1 MAAAPVLFSLI
12 EKLNGDLNNMNCY
25 KVRKL
30 EQIKEIKVEV
40 PGSKSMTNRALLLAA
55 LSDGRC
61 TLHGVLFSD
70 DSRAFLDSLEKLGF
84 EVEADEKT
92 KDVVIQGT
100 GGRIPHTN
108 ASIDVRS
115 AGTAARFLTVMLAL
129 AGGEY
134 ELSASP
140 QMCRRP
146 MQPLLDLLKNA
157 GVTFTFKG
165 EEDHFPFV
173 MKSCGVLLD
182 EVSIDTRI
190 SSQFAS
196 ALLMSG
202 VLLENGLKLNLMG
215 DRADGA
221 YIRMTIAMMEQFGI
235 CVMRKG
241 NVCEVPHMDSF
252 GLEEYQIEP
261 DLSGAC
267 YFYAMAPLLKTDVI
281 VKNVHRNSLQGDIKF
296 LEVLQDMGCGLTDCE
311 EGMRVEGNSLTK
323 YPGMD
328 ISMKD
333 FSDQTM
339 TMAALAPFAE
349 GPSLIRNIGHIR
361 HQETDR
367 INAVLTEL
375 KRMGIRCEEAPEYDG
390 IRIFP
395 GQVLECQVETY
406 DDHRMAMAFTLVGLK
421 TGKITIQNPACCK
434 KTFENYFD
442 LIDKLY

>member
-1 MAAAPVLFSLI
+1 MNAYRVK
-12 EKLNGDLNNMNCY
+12 KLDN
-25 KVRKL
+25 V
-30 EQIKEIKVEV
+30 KEIIVQV

-55 LSDGRC
+55 LSNYRC

-84 EVEADEKT
+84 EVKADEET
-92 KDVVIQGT
+92 KDVIIQGM
-100 GGRIPHTN
+100 GGKIPYSH

-134 ELSASP
+134 ELLASP

-146 MQPLLDLLKNA
+146 MQPLLDILKRA
-157 GVTFTFKG
+157 GVIFTFKG
-165 EEDHFPFV
+165 EEDHFPFI
-173 MKSCGVLLD
+173 MKSHAISLNEVL
-182 EVSIDTRI
+182 IDTGI

-202 VLLENGLKLNLMG
+202 VLLKDGLKLILSG
-215 DRADGA
+215 DRAEGS
-221 YIRMTIAMMEQFGI
+221 YIRMTISMMEQFGI
-235 CVMRKG
+235 HVTRNE
-241 NVCEVPHMDSF
+241 NVCEVPHTNSF
-252 GLEEYQIEP
+252 GLREYQIEP
-261 DLSGAC
+261 DVSGAC

-281 VKNVHRNSLQGDIKF
+281 VKNVHRDSLQGDIKF
-296 LEVLQDMGCGLTDCE
+296 LEVLQDMGCRLCDSQ
-311 EGMRVEGNSLTK
+311 EGMLVEGSRLVNFQ
-323 YPGMD
+323 GMD
-328 ISMKD
+328 LSMKD

-349 GPSLIRNIGHIR
+349 SPTLIRNIGHIR
-361 HQETDR
+361 YQETDR

-375 KRMGIRCEEAPEYDG
+375 NRMGIQCEEAPEYDG

-395 GQVLECQVETY
+395 GQVSESEIETY
-406 DDHRMAMAFTLVGLK
+406 EDHRMAMAFTLIGLR
-421 TGKITIQNPACCK
+421 TGKITIKNPECCK

-442 LIDKLY
+442 LIEELYQ